1 MNTKGRPRNKGVAF
15 TGEKISALYEEGL
28 SNSTVLRQEAYCKG
42 TECLMAGDGQVKAVR
57 TLLQTLSQDLP
68 TDGDRSIRLFP
79 TEIQGK

>member
-1 MNTKGRPRNKGVAF
+1 MAF

-28 SNSTVLRQEAYCKG
+28 SNSTVLRREAYCKG

>member
-42 TECLMAGDGQVKAVR
+42 TECLMAGDGHVKAVR
-57 TLLQTLSQDLP
+57 TLV
-68 TDGDRSIRLFP
+68 TDTITGSTHRWGQ
-79 TEIQGK
+79 EY